1 MLEVSFLDVH
11 NFNLH
16 KSSIKKDTEFYSS
29 KKNSLMNELIK
40 EEDAKPSSNAPNPE
54 DEKMD
59 QKILTSVNNE
69 NMRLRR
75 EIKEIE
81 IRNKEL
87 FKTISDLE
95 R

>member
-1 MLEVSFLDVH
+1 
-11 NFNLH
+11 
-16 KSSIKKDTEFYSS
+16 
-29 KKNSLMNELIK
+29 
-40 EEDAKPSSNAPNPE
+40 
-54 DEKMD
+54 MD

-75 EIKEIE
+75 EMKEIE

-87 FKTISDLE
+87 FKTISYLE